1 VHYNNKKTLCRM
13 FDASLK
19 VVLILFSTKN
29 VVVNVVM
36 MNLLAALLSD
46 LLKSLGNSKVVA
58 VRDRREKQ
66 LFQAII
72 R

>member
-1 VHYNNKKTLCRM
+1 M

-29 VVVNVVM
+29 VAVNVVM
-36 MNLLAALLSD
+36 MNLSAVLLSD
-46 LLKSLGNSKVVA
+46 SLKSLDNSKVVA